1 MTTLTPAESRIL
13 EMSRRGYSDE
23 EIVRDYQGC
32 EFAGGRLTLEKVR
45 AIREAAEGKLQTTSG
60 GEWWNK

>member
-1 MTTLTPAESRIL
+1 MTTLTPTESRIL

-23 EIVRDYQGC
+23 EIVRDYLDIG
-32 EFAGGRLTLEKVR
+32 LTLDKVR
-45 AIREAAEGKLQTTSG
+45 EIRETAEGKLQTTG